1 MELSVHFVD
10 FLPGAPDRLAP
21 TVTQAAVAAEEAGAT
36 MLTLADHFFQM
47 EEMGRAQ
54 DHFSR
59 PKRHWDSWSVRRE
72 ASR

>member
-36 MLTLADHFFQM
+36 MFTLADHFFQM
-47 EEMGRAQ
+47 EEMGRAAGPI
-54 DHFSR
+54 SR
-59 PKRHWDSWSVRRE
+59 GLYDTGILAVRHE